1 MVEVMR
7 TLKLRELEAAI
18 ERRKA
23 LLGLSG
29 DDYVLPNSGEYRSPE
44 KRELLRAIAEES
56 ARQGKRPAFPGKY

>member
-23 LLGLSG
+23 LLGLFG
-29 DDYVLPNSGEYRSPE
+29 NDYVLPNCGEYRLPE
-44 KRELLRAIAEES
+44 KRDLLRAITEES
-56 ARQGKRPAFPGKY
+56 AGQGKQPAFSGKY